1 MAFLRNFSLNALS
14 TGLVFSLGLLNQML
28 LAHALGSAGYGRLAL
43 WTNAALIAALVL
55 GEWMRRGSTYV
66 VGREAA
72 AGSARNNALLYAL
85 VLFCATSL
93 FAWAGRALLV
103 DALGEEI
110 MRYWPLWALLT
121 TGIVLQRCGQAILL
135 GQDRVRPYALVP
147 IVFIAVYATAN
158 GVQWLGGEL
167 DMVRALYAFVA
178 AAALA
183 AFVAFACLRR
193 AGPFHWGDRAL
204 LGRTWSVGSRGT
216 VSVVLV
222 FLLLKS
228 DLFLIQYF
236 IDEAA
241 VGTYR
246 VAVNFA
252 DMMQRLPD
260 VAGAVLLA
268 KVVRDEDAGRLSLRV
283 ARGILA
289 FSLLA
294 ALGLWGLGEWLIAL
308 LFPDYTAAYAPLLW
322 MLPGLIFLGIGSVFN
337 TKLAG
342 LGYPPITQWAP
353 GVAFVAN
360 LLLNAYLIPRMG
372 LEGAALATSLS
383 YALWTLC
390 VAQAYMRHERLDWR
404 ALVGLPPHRPEGVDR
419 R

>member
-14 TGLVFSLGLLNQML
+14 TGLVFFLGLLNQML
-28 LAHALGSAGYGRLAL
+28 LAHALGNASYGRLAL

-55 GEWMRRGSTYV
+55 GEWMRRGSTYA
-66 VGREAA
+66 VGREAI
-72 AGSARNNALLYAL
+72 AGPARDNALLYAL
-85 VLFCATSL
+85 VLVCATSL
-93 FAWAGRALLV
+93 IAWAGRGVLV
-103 DALGEEI
+103 DVLGEEI

-121 TGIVLQRCGQAILL
+121 TCIVLQRCGQAILL

-158 GVQWLGGEL
+158 GAQWLGGRL
-167 DMVRALYAFVA
+167 HMVSALYAFVA

-183 AFVAFACLRR
+183 ALVAFAHLRS
-193 AGPFHWGDRAL
+193 AGPFNWGDRAL

-236 IDEAA
+236 IDDAA

-268 KVVRDEDAGRLSLRV
+268 KVVRDEDTGRLSLWV
-283 ARGILA
+283 ARAILA
-289 FSLLA
+289 FSVLA
-294 ALGLWGLGEWLIAL
+294 ALGLWVCGQWLIAL
-308 LFPDYTAAYAPLLW
+308 FFPAYTAAYVPLLW
-322 MLPGLIFLGIGSVFN
+322 MLPGLICLGVGSVFN

-342 LGYPPITQWAP
+342 MGYPAVTQWAP

-383 YALWTLC
+383 YALWVLC
-390 VAQAYMRHERLDWR
+390 IGRAYMLREQLNWR
-404 ALVGLPPHRPEGVDR
+404 DLVGLSPHRAGGAESR
-419 R
+419 

>member
-14 TGLVFSLGLLNQML
+14 TGMVFSLGLLNQML

-72 AGSARNNALLYAL
+72 AGSARNNALLYGLAL
-85 VLFCATSL
+85 VGATSL
-93 FAWAGRALLV
+93 FAWAGRGLLV
-103 DALGEEI
+103 GALGEEI

-158 GVQWLGGEL
+158 GAQWLGGEL
-167 DMVRALYAFVA
+167 DMVSALYAFVA

-183 AFVAFACLRR
+183 ALVAFFYLRS
-193 AGPFHWGDRAL
+193 AGPFDLGDRAL

-268 KVVRDEDAGRLSLRV
+268 KVVREEDTGRLSLRV

-294 ALGLWGLGEWLIAL
+294 ALGLWLLGPWLIAL
-308 LFPDYTAAYAPLLW
+308 LFPAYTAAYAPLLW
-322 MLPGLIFLGIGSVFN
+322 LLPGLIFLGVGSVFN

-342 LGYPPITQWAP
+342 MGYPPITQWAP

-383 YALWTLC
+383 YALWALC
-390 VAQAYMRHERLDWR
+390 IGRAYMRREQLGWGD
-404 ALVGLPPHRPEGVDR
+404 LVGWSQQRAER
-419 R
+419 AESR